1 MNLVANLMGVTKSV
15 GFTKK
20 QNELALILR
29 ALSHPARLA
38 IVQHLLKVNS
48 CIGGEIVDELP
59 LAQPTVS
66 RHLKELKDAG
76 IIKGTIDGVKVNY
89 CIDSSKW
96 QQIKQ
101 MLEGLMTSS
110 VKDQDCC

>member
-1 MNLVANLMGVTKSV
+1 MGVTKSE
-15 GFTKK
+15 GFTKE
-20 QNELALILR
+20 QNELSVILR
-29 ALSHPARLA
+29 ALAHPARLA
-38 IVQHLLKVNS
+38 IIQHLLKVNS

-66 RHLKELKDAG
+66 RHLNELKDAG

-89 CIDSSKW
+89 CIDSQKW
-96 QQIKQ
+96 NQIKEQ
-101 MLEGLMTSS
+101 LEGLFTAT